1 MDGISIGLWLA
12 ALIMGGI
19 AFARPEKLPQAG
31 PENRLGKHRRHGSR
45 IAMAV
50 VVAGLFA
57 VILPTELVANW
68 LGRDSGLTGIVVGS
82 LAGGVTPG
90 GPMLSFPIVTIL
102 FKAGAGVGPLIA
114 YLTAWSVFALHRL
127 FAFELPMMGARFTLL
142 RLVSSLALPFL
153 AGILA
158 LLLDGFLR
166 PFPSDYEAPHRPS
179 PWSPPQEGIS

>member
-1 MDGISIGLWLA
+1 MDAISIGLWLM

-19 AFARPEKLPQAG
+19 AFSRPGKLHLQGLKIAG
-31 PENRLGKHRRHGSR
+31 ENVVLMVPR
-45 IAMAV
+45 IAMAI

-68 LGRDSGLTGIVVGS
+68 LGRDSGLTGILVGA

-90 GPMLSFPIVTIL
+90 GPMLSFPFVTIL

-114 YLTAWSVFALHRL
+114 YLTAWSVFAAHRL
-127 FAFELPMMGARFTLL
+127 FAFELPMMGARFALL
-142 RLVSSLALPFL
+142 RLVSSLALPFV

-158 LLLDGFLR
+158 MLLDGYFPIR
-166 PFPSDYEAPHRPS
+166 PF
-179 PWSPPQEGIS
+179 

>member
-1 MDGISIGLWLA
+1 MDGISIGLWLV

-19 AFARPEKLPQAG
+19 ACSRPGKLHTKGLKIAG
-31 PENRLGKHRRHGSR
+31 ESIVLMVPR
-45 IAMAV
+45 IAMAI

-68 LGRDSGLTGIVVGS
+68 LGRDAGMTGILVGA

-127 FAFELPMMGARFTLL
+127 FAFELPMMGARFALL
-142 RLVSSLALPFL
+142 RLASSLALPFL

-158 LLLDGFLR
+158 MLLDGFLKANA
-166 PFPSDYEAPHRPS
+166 F
-179 PWSPPQEGIS
+179 

>member
-19 AFARPEKLPQAG
+19 AFARPEKLHKQGLKIAW
-31 PENRLGKHRRHGSR
+31 ENIVVMVPR

-158 LLLDGFLR
+158 LLLDGFLKTLS
-166 PFPSDYEAPHRPS
+166 F
-179 PWSPPQEGIS
+179 

>member
-1 MDGISIGLWLA
+1 MDGISIFLWLV

-19 AFARPEKLPQAG
+19 AFSRPERLHWKGLKIAG
-31 PENRLGKHRRHGSR
+31 ENIVVMVPR
-45 IAMAV
+45 IAMAI

-57 VILPTELVANW
+57 VILPAELVANW
-68 LGRDSGLTGIVVGS
+68 LGRDSGMMGIVVGS

-127 FAFELPMMGARFTLL
+127 FAYELPMMGARFALL
-142 RLVSSLALPFL
+142 RLASSLALPFL

-158 LLLDGFLR
+158 MFLDGYFKTL
-166 PFPSDYEAPHRPS
+166 PF
-179 PWSPPQEGIS
+179 